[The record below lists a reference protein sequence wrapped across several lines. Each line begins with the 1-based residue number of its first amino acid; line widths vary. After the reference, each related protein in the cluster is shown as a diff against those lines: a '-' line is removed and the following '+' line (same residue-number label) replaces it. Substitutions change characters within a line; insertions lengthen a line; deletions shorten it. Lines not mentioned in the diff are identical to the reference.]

1 MAFSADR
8 STLSSPEIEEQVLG
22 AVLTK
27 PDKIYELASVLRP
40 GEFSRETHKIVYRT
54 MLKMAEKRQSIEMTS
69 LVERLKATGELS
81 RIGGVPF
88 VTGLGLGAFTATYLP
103 QHVEKLKEYEQRR
116 ALVGIAEEVAAAAQ
130 DLAEPVDIAG
140 IQSRIAD
147 AAIGKEQG
155 ITTMTD
161 DLLDFSEWMFQQQE
175 KGDQGVLS
183 GFAPLDVMTHG
194 WQPGD
199 LVILAARP
207 SMGKSALALSFA
219 LSAAL
224 KHKKHVAYF
233 SLEMSKGQLL
243 SRMIANISG
252 IDSRR
257 ISHPSGLREEEHVRI
272 LQASDKLSQAPL
284 YLQVD
289 DVDTPLKIYSKAR
302 QIQGRYGLDMIVI
315 DHMHLM
321 SGGRKGDD
329 GNRVQEMSYI
339 SRQLKLMAMELNI
352 PVIALAQLSRAVEAR
367 RGQDKRPVL
376 SDLRDSGSIEQD
388 ADLVL
393 MMYREAYYNEQ
404 IKDDVVELA
413 IKKFRNG
420 ALGTV
425 NLEFCKEA
433 SRFTAIPFG
442 GKYVDAEDLPL

>member
-8 STLSSPEIEEQVLG
+8 SRLASPDVEAEVLG
-22 AVLTK
+22 AILTK
-27 PDKIYELASVLRP
+27 PDKVYELAGVLRP
-40 GEFSRETHKIVYRT
+40 SDFYREAHRVVYRR
-54 MLKMAEKRQSIEMTS
+54 MLAMAERRKPVELTS
-69 LVERLKATGELS
+69 LVEELKAQGELAK
-81 RIGGVPF
+81 IGGIPF
-88 VTGLGLGAFTATYLP
+88 VTGLGKASFTAAYLP
-103 QHVEKLKEYEQRR
+103 QHVEMLKEYAQRR
-116 ALVGIAEEVAAAAQ
+116 ALVGIAEEVAASAQ
-130 DLAEPVDIAG
+130 NLAEPVDIAG

-147 AAIGKEQG
+147 AALGKEQG

-161 DLLDFSEWMFQQQE
+161 DLLAFSEWMFQQQE
-175 KGDQGVLS
+175 RGDQGILS
-183 GFAPLDVMTHG
+183 GFSTLDIMTHG

-207 SMGKSALALSFA
+207 SMGKSALALSLA
-219 LSAAL
+219 LTASL
-224 KHKKHVAYF
+224 KHQKHVAYF

-257 ISHPSGLREEEHVRI
+257 ISHPSDLKEEEHEKVFR
-272 LQASDKLSQAPL
+272 ASDILAKAML
-284 YLQVD
+284 YLQTD

-321 SGGRKGDD
+321 SGGRRGDE
-329 GNRVQEMSYI
+329 GNRVQEMGYI
-339 SRQLKLMAMELNI
+339 SRQLKLMAMEFSV
-352 PVIALAQLSRAVEAR
+352 PVVALAQLSRAVESR
-367 RGQDKRPVL
+367 QDKRPQL

-393 MMYREAYYNEQ
+393 MMYREAYYREDV
-404 IKDDVVELA
+404 KDDRVELA
-413 IKKFRNG
+413 IRKFRNG

-425 NLEFCKEA
+425 DLSFCKEL
-433 SRFTAIPFG
+433 SRFAAIPFS
-442 GKYVDAEDLPL
+442 GKAVDEKDLPI

>member
-1 MAFSADR
+1 MAFLAD
-8 STLSSPEIEEQVLG
+8 LGQLASPEVEAEVLG
-22 AVLTK
+22 AILTK
-27 PDKIYELASVLRP
+27 PDKIYELWGVLRSRD
-40 GEFSRETHKIVYRT
+40 FYRETHRVVYRT
-54 MLKMAEKRQSIEMTS
+54 MLAMAEKRQPVELTS
-69 LVERLKATGELS
+69 LVEELKARGELAK
-81 RIGGVPF
+81 IGGIPF
-88 VTGLGLGAFTATYLP
+88 VAGLSNSAFTAAYLP
-103 QHVEKLKEYEQRR
+103 QHVEKLKEYAQRR
-116 ALVGIAEEVAAAAQ
+116 ALISIAEEVAAAAQ
-130 DLAEPVDIAG
+130 NLGEPVDIAG
-140 IQSRIAD
+140 IQSRVAD
-147 AAIGKEQG
+147 AAMGKEQG

-161 DLLDFSEWMFQQQE
+161 DLLAFSEWMFQQQE

-183 GFAPLDVMTHG
+183 GLSTLDIMTHG
-194 WQPGD
+194 WQPSD

-219 LSAAL
+219 LAAAL
-224 KHKKHVAYF
+224 KHQKHVAYF
-233 SLEMSKGQLL
+233 SLEMSKSQLL

-257 ISHPSGLREEEHVRI
+257 ISHPSDLKEDEHERVF
-272 LQASDKLSQAPL
+272 QASDILSKATL
-284 YLQVD
+284 YLQTD

-321 SGGRKGDD
+321 SGGRKGDE

-339 SRQLKLMAMELNI
+339 SRQLKLMAMEFDI
-352 PVIALAQLSRAVEAR
+352 PVIALAQLSRAVEGR
-367 RGQDKRPVL
+367 QDKRPQL

-404 IKDDVVELA
+404 VKDDLVELA
-413 IKKFRNG
+413 VKKFRNG

-425 NLEFCKEA
+425 NLEFCKEM
-433 SRFTAIPFG
+433 SRLTVVPFG
-442 GKYVDAEDLPL
+442 GRHVDEKDLPI